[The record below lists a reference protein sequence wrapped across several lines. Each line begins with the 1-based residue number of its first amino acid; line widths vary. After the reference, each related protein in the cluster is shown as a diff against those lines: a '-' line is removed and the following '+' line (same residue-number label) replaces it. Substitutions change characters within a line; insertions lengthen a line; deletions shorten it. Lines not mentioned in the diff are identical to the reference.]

1 MCEPSTGFEPASVR
15 TLLHMRSSMPM
26 RPATALTRGSRP
38 RTGAP
43 RQNDC
48 VDDAPRPHSAPP
60 TIPRSVDERAAALRE
75 REEAR
80 FGTAAGGDEVEGDSD
95 DDAAADPGAV
105 LTAASSEIY
114 SLQHRWPEERR
125 LELESLWHQLEAEY
139 SLSLP
144 LDIAKLNND
153 EEARDGLAA
162 ADEAEEL
169 SANLAEAEAD
179 AHAEGATQQLAAARE
194 MRCRVEA
201 ALGQTRQLA
210 TDERLSAMHASA
222 QKEEERLADLRQE
235 VDMMRL
241 RTADVS
247 TGSRRPL
254 VSVPEE
260 ELPPDGQPLSSVG
273 VALASEVASLG
284 TWIEG
289 MRMLRTE
296 EPDDSSPVVG
306 CTSNA
311 LLDPSAVAGGIS
323 KGSPPGGAQAPSDS
337 VSAMES
343 QLDAILA
350 EFDSIDRIHDDMCRL
365 TEH

>member
-1 MCEPSTGFEPASVR
+1 MCEPATGFEPASVR
-15 TLLHMRSSMPM
+15 TLLHMRSSMPL

-43 RQNDC
+43 RQNDW
-48 VDDAPRPHSAPP
+48 VDEAPRPLSAPP
-60 TIPRSVDERAAALRE
+60 SVPRSVDERAAALRE
-75 REEAR
+75 REGAV

-95 DDAAADPGAV
+95 DDATADPGAV

-125 LELESLWHQLEAEY
+125 VELEALWRQLEAEY
-139 SLSLP
+139 NLELP
-144 LDIAKLNND
+144 LDIAKINND
-153 EEARDGLAA
+153 EEAGDGLATS
-162 ADEAEEL
+162 DEAEEL
-169 SANLAEAEAD
+169 SRNLAEAETD
-179 AHAEGATQQLAAARE
+179 AHAEVATQQLAAARE
-194 MRCRVEA
+194 MRSRVEA

-210 TDERLSAMHASA
+210 TDERLSAMRASA
-222 QKEEERLADLRQE
+222 QKEEERLAELRQE

-247 TGSRRPL
+247 AGSRRPL

-260 ELPPDGQPLSSVG
+260 DSPPDRQPLSSVG
-273 VALASEVASLG
+273 VAPSSEVASLG
-284 TWIEG
+284 SWIEG
-289 MRMLRTE
+289 MRMLRTDE
-296 EPDDSSPVVG
+296 LDDSSPVVG
-306 CTSNA
+306 CTNNA
-311 LLDPSAVAGGIS
+311 MLDPSAVAGGIIS
-323 KGSPPGGAQAPSDS
+323 GSPPAGAQAPSDS

-350 EFDSIDRIHDDMCRL
+350 EFDSIDRIHEDMCRL